1 MKKFLLIAVLS
12 ALVSFGASA
21 QQGVAAVGVNLNFSP
36 CVESGASHN
45 PIGLAAKFQYN
56 ITDGLRGEI
65 QAAYDFKK
73 DYVSVFTGAVNFH
86 YLFNLGERFQLYPI
100 LGLGYGNI
108 HTSLGDL
115 SDNAGKFL
123 FNVGVGGEVAVAK
136 HFAISLE
143 AKFQYMKYFKRVP
156 ISLGFAYKF

>member
-45 PIGLAAKFQYN
+45 P

-115 SDNAGKFL
+115 SDNASKFL